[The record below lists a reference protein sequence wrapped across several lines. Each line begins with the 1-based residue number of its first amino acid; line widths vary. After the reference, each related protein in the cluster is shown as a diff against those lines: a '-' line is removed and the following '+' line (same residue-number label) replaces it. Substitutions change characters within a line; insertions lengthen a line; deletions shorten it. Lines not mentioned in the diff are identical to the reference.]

1 MPAKKTKK
9 KTTKAKPKKT
19 TKAAAKKKVTTKK
32 KVAKKKKAPAKAEK
46 ALAYECGI
54 CGYRL
59 IVDEVCGCAEEHVF
73 VCCNKVMKKKG
84 KKKAA

>member
-9 KTTKAKPKKT
+9 KTTKA
-19 TKAAAKKKVTTKK
+19 AVKKKVTPKK
-32 KVAKKKKAPAKAEK
+32 KVVRKKKAPAKAEK
-46 ALAYECGI
+46 ALAYECGV
-54 CGYRL
+54 CGYRM

-73 VCCNKVMKKKG
+73 VCCNKVMKKKS